1 MRPSRLSLGFT
12 LWSPLLPF
20 YGNKLTPHITLNNTV
35 RRSFLTRA
43 PTTHSLPWGYPAQGS
58 STLPASL
65 LPPGSFDCRRRGR
78 ETRLLLPFF
87 FAGSGTSVQFVESVL
102 PLLISNT
109 YLILSPAQLGLAPT
123 TTHLNADAQNLHRI
137 YLITDSSH

>member
-1 MRPSRLSLGFT
+1 MAAGTSGLRRQT
-12 LWSPLLPF
+12 LIQWTATHPV
-20 YGNKLTPHITLNNTV
+20 LTRTWIPC
-35 RRSFLTRA
+35 RGSFLTRT
-43 PTTHSLPWGYPAQGS
+43 PHSHSLSSLGGPYNPARGS
-58 STLPASL
+58 STLPASR

-78 ETRLLLPFF
+78 VFFLFFPF

-102 PLLISNT
+102 PLFISNI

-137 YLITDSSH
+137 YLVTDSSH